1 MAQFVYVLPVSTHLG
16 GLQGLAIT
24 NEAAGVLE
32 RLHISL
38 CINIYFHLSWL
49 N

>member
-1 MAQFVYVLPVSTHLG
+1 MYSLLVHIWG